1 MKLFIEIKR
10 DPARRTGISVVEVLS
25 AMVVALIGV
34 FGVMVLIPF
43 SVQQA
48 QSGLDRNESA
58 TVGRNALEQL
68 EIEGFRF
75 VDSQDNTRIGQASN
89 VGGSISCRNLLNDP
103 PRVLVVDPL
112 FVADR
117 GASSTPGTRYQN
129 FVGFDRFTLADSLN
143 QEMSV
148 AMARQMCRT
157 TDDLQFQ
164 SAVDELGPPQ
174 QIFDEALVDHDN
186 NPATPK
192 VIRPVRRQSD
202 GRMSWNAVLVPVG
215 ASASNAGLRFRM
227 NILVH
232 KDRDLLDGVQYEPR
246 QAVLLGG
253 GTVQLNSPL
262 TDVRRDDWVM
272 LRNTQAGGNSGYQ
285 SQHQQVGFYRVTAV
299 DGTNSILT
307 LDGPDWDPG
316 NGPANL
322 YHLVGVRDGKRS
334 GQVINVYERTMQWER
349 KSNWN

>member
-174 QIFDEALVDHDN
+174 QIFDQAN
-186 NPATPK
+186 GTS
-192 VIRPVRRQSD
+192 VRRQSD

-299 DGTNSILT
+299 GGTNSIGANSILT

-322 YHLVGVRDGKRS
+322 YHLVGIRDGKRS